1 MSIDS
6 GGVDPVTSS
15 HLTTTADIHIS
26 RDIVKYTWV
35 PFCEFCYISIGFL
48 AVRYGFLIPGVGA
61 DPACIH
67 VHTKSIT

>member
-26 RDIVKYTWV
+26 RDIVKYTWFV
-35 PFCEFCYISIGFL
+35 AIRLDETKYED
-48 AVRYGFLIPGVGA
+48 AVF
-61 DPACIH
+61 DNKC
-67 VHTKSIT
+67 